1 MKNLL
6 KSIVVVITVVVA
18 MFTVNAVVDYKEYTS
33 NKEEV
38 VAVATDVI
46 AVVTDAKMAQ
56 YDEVLEMLHIV
67 SRTEPELEL
76 NADEKIVTSCLR
88 GGSIGIK
95 TGYTVASATS
105 VSADNLKYERKLN
118 VERLARGES
127 AKFDYLDRAISL
139 INTLNDNVEIST
151 CGGFYADVNGIV
163 LDSYDFINPNELKYL
178 NGQED
183 VDRISNY
190 VDIIIANH
198 MELFYQ

>member
-38 VAVATDVI
+38 VTVATDVI
-46 AVVTDAKMAQ
+46 AVITDAKMAQ
-56 YDEVLEMLHIV
+56 YDEVLEVLNIV

-95 TGYTVASATS
+95 TGYTVSSATS

-127 AKFDYLDRAISL
+127 AKFDYLDQAISL

-151 CGGFYADVNGIV
+151 CGFYADVNGIV
-163 LDSYDFINPNELKYL
+163 LDSYDFINPNELKCL

-198 MELFYQ
+198 MELF

>member
-18 MFTVNAVVDYKEYTS
+18 MFTVHAVVDYKEYTS

-38 VAVATDVI
+38 VTVATDVI
-46 AVVTDAKMAQ
+46 AVITDAKMAQ
-56 YDEVLEMLHIV
+56 YDEVLEVLNIV

-95 TGYTVASATS
+95 TGYVVTS

-127 AKFDYLDRAISL
+127 VKFDYLDQAISL

>member
-38 VAVATDVI
+38 VTVATDVI
-46 AVVTDAKMAQ
+46 AVITDAKMAQ
-56 YDEVLEMLHIV
+56 YDEVLEVLNIV

-95 TGYTVASATS
+95 TGYVVTS

-127 AKFDYLDRAISL
+127 VKFDYLDQAISL
-139 INTLNDNVEIST
+139 INTLNDNIEIST

>member
-1 MKNLL
+1 MKKLLLNLEAI
-6 KSIVVVITVVVA
+6 IVAIIAVVA

-38 VAVATDVI
+38 VTVATDVI
-46 AVVTDAKMAQ
+46 AVITDAKMAQ
-56 YDEVLEMLHIV
+56 YDEVLEVLNIV

-95 TGYTVASATS
+95 TGYVVTS

-127 AKFDYLDRAISL
+127 VKFDYLDQAISL

-163 LDSYDFINPNELKYL
+163 LDSYDFINPNELKCL